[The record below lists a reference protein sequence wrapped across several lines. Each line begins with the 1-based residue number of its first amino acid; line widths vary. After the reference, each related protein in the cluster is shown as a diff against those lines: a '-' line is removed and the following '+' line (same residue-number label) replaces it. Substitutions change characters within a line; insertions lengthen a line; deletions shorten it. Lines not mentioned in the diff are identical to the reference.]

1 MDAHPG
7 IIFRPGPGGR
17 RAGLPGGPDVW
28 EVVRVLRDIEAR
40 DEAAIEKTAKL
51 TGLAVYQARTAARY
65 YQEFT
70 NEVDAWIAE
79 VDRQAEEAY
88 PHRTA
93 R

>member
-1 MDAHPG
+1 M
-7 IIFRPGPGGR
+7 
-17 RAGLPGGPDVW
+17 
-28 EVVRVLRDIEAR
+28 LRDIEAR